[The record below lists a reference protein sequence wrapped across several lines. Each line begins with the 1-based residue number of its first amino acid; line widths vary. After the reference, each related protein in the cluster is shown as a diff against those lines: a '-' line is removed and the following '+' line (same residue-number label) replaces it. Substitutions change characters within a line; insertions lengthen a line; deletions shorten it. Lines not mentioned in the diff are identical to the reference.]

1 MPNYHIKDGEYT
13 ATIYSL
19 IKDDKYSEVIRIL
32 QDELDRTQNNRPAL
46 SLLAYCY
53 FYTQD
58 YVLAAN
64 CYEQLCNLQP
74 KNQEYRL
81 NLAQSYYNAFQF
93 QDALTAVN
101 MIDDPELAPKV
112 LKLEAAIRFR
122 EDDLHNTRILVEQF
136 EEDDLDVE
144 INLACIEFKEKNY
157 KKAMERFQSATFVH
171 GYSPELAYAIALCCY
186 ELKDYS
192 QALKYISDIID
203 KGIRDHP
210 ELGIGMVTEGLEVRS
225 VGNTL
230 LLHQTALIEACN
242 LKFAIEYNSRN
253 MTRAAEALT
262 DMPPRS
268 EEELDPIT
276 LHNQA
281 LIHIE
286 SDTSDAFARLQ
297 YLLSQNPFP
306 PETFQNLLLLY
317 CKYEYYDLAADVLA
331 ENAHLTYKYLSQYIF
346 DYFDAIITQQTSSN
360 DAFNKFDVISNDLI
374 GEIRKATK
382 KAQEFKEAENNKEYK
397 DALDEIEELKNKF
410 IPVLMSQAK
419 IFWDKEEYTK
429 VEKLFRRS
437 VEFVGDDDTFK
448 LNVAHTLFMMDGKLE
463 EAAKF
468 YEPIVKKSFDNIL
481 DVSAI
486 VLANLCVCYIMT
498 TQNEEAE
505 ELMRKVQREEDIANI
520 KDNDNENGNKKYF
533 HTCIINLVIGTLYCS
548 KGNYEFGIGCIIKA
562 MDPYEKN
569 LSVDTW
575 YYCKRC
581 ILSMIENLSK
591 RLLNMRK
598 DVVPNCVTFLEQCEI
613 YGRDISITTDD
624 PLHGV
629 DEMGIKNTVAY
640 EARFLRSLLL
650 TLVEN

>member
-1 MPNYHIKDGEYT
+1 MPNYQIKDGDYT

-19 IKDDKYSEVIRIL
+19 IKDDRYTEAIRIL
-32 QDELDRTQNNRPAL
+32 QDELDRTQNSRPAL
-46 SLLAYCY
+46 SLLGYCY

-64 CYEQLCNLQP
+64 CYEQLCTIQP

-81 NLAQSYYNAFQF
+81 YLAQSYYNAFQF
-93 QDALTAVN
+93 QEALTAVN

-122 EDDLHNTRILVEQF
+122 EDDLHNSRILVEQY
-136 EEDDLDVE
+136 EEDDPDIE
-144 INLACIEFKEKNY
+144 INMACIEFKEKNY
-157 KKAMERFQSATFVH
+157 NKALERFQNATFVH
-171 GYSPELAYAIALCCY
+171 GYSPELAYAIALCFY

-192 QALKYISDIID
+192 QALKYIGDIID

-242 LKFAIEYNSRN
+242 LKFAIEYNSKN
-253 MTRAAEALT
+253 MSEAAEALT

-374 GEIRKATK
+374 SQIRKLMK
-382 KAQEFKEAENNKEYK
+382 KSQELKDENNDKEYK
-397 DALDEIEELKNKF
+397 DTIDQIDELMNKF
-410 IPVLMSQAK
+410 IPVLMSQGK
-419 IFWDKEEYTK
+419 IFWDNHEYNK

-437 VEFVGDDDTFK
+437 VEFVGDNDTFK
-448 LNVAHTLFMMDGKLE
+448 LNVAHTLFMMENKFR
-463 EAAKF
+463 EAAGF
-468 YEPIVKKSFDNIL
+468 YEPIVKKCFDNML
-481 DVSAI
+481 DISAI

-498 TQNEEAE
+498 NQNEEAE
-505 ELMRKVQREEDIANI
+505 ELMRKVEKEEEIASL
-520 KDNDNENGNKKYF
+520 DNTYNGKKYF
-533 HTCIINLVIGTLYCS
+533 HICIINLVIGTLYCS
-548 KGNYEFGIGCIIKA
+548 KGNYEFGISRIIKA
-562 MDPYEKN
+562 MEPCEKK
-569 LSVDTW
+569 LGVDTW

-581 ILSMIENLSK
+581 IISMIENLSK
-591 RLLNMRK
+591 HMIAIR
-598 DVVPNCVTFLEQCEI
+598 DVVLRDCISFLEQCEI
-613 YGRDISITTDD
+613 YGKNINVILDD
-624 PLHGV
+624 PLNGG
-629 DEMGIKNTVAY
+629 DEEAVKNTVAY
-640 EARFLRSLLL
+640 EARFIRSLLL
-650 TLVEN
+650 TLLDY